1 MPSLEKSMPARK
13 KVPKALLIPY
23 VGALLGLIKSPLT
36 FYEGLQKRY
45 GNLVEFDL
53 LGMTAYLVL
62 DPANIETILS
72 NTGKSVSKG
81 YGRDLQLMTM
91 LGSGLVTSEG
101 PFWFRQRKTAA
112 PAFNH
117 DRLREYGNQITALS
131 AEMIESWMSG
141 QVIDIHHEFTV
152 ITLRAIMTALFGTS
166 LGDKESKF
174 LKATE
179 AQMKGYVQLRF
190 GLDRFLPPSIPTR
203 PRAMFAQATA
213 EIDKVVYDIIEQH
226 RQGIKESDFISLM
239 MQATNEEGEHLSE
252 KQLRDEVTTMILAGH
267 ETSSNALAW
276 TVYLLSQNKE
286 CDTLLAEELANQL
299 NGRRPTFED
308 LKSLPYTNAVIK
320 ESMRLMPPVWGVS
333 RQATDDFELDGYL
346 IPKDSILMLPQ
357 WVVHRDKANFKEP
370 LKFKPERWLN
380 GETDNLHKFA
390 YFPFGGGPRVCI
402 GNAFSQME
410 IAIILADCRSKFQ
423 MEVLDPET
431 VKPRPSV
438 TLGPAKP
445 IRVKLHSNSPE
456 ELKRKSTNHSD
467 TVVPGSRTAQ

>member
-1 MPSLEKSMPARK
+1 MTSLEKPKPARK
-13 KVPKALLIPY
+13 KVPKAQLLPY
-23 VGALLGLIKSPLT
+23 VGALLGLMKSPLT

-45 GNLVEFDL
+45 GNLVQFDL
-53 LGMTAYLVL
+53 VGKTAYLVL
-62 DPANIETILS
+62 DPSNIEMILS
-72 NTGKSVSKG
+72 NTGKLLSKG
-81 YGRDLQLMTM
+81 YERDGQLMAM
-91 LGSGLVTSEG
+91 FGSGLVTSEG

-117 DRLREYGNQITALS
+117 ERLREYGNQITLLS

-152 ITLRAIMTALFGTS
+152 ITLRAIMKALFGTS
-166 LGDKESKF
+166 LGEKESKF

-179 AQMKGYVQLRF
+179 AQMKCYVKVRF

-203 PRAMFAQATA
+203 NRALFAKATR
-213 EIDKVVYDIIEQH
+213 EIDEVVYDIIEQH
-226 RQGIKESDFISLM
+226 RQGIKQSDFISLM
-239 MQATNEEGEHLSE
+239 MQATNEEGEHLTE
-252 KQLRDEVTTMILAGH
+252 KQLRDEVATMILAGH

-276 TVYLLSQNKE
+276 TIYLLSQNRE
-286 CDTLLAEELANQL
+286 CDALLEQELTNQL
-299 NGRRPTFED
+299 SGRRPTFED

-333 RQATDDFELDGYL
+333 RQATADFELGGYL
-346 IPKDSILMLPQ
+346 IPKDSIVMLSQ
-357 WVVHRDKANFKEP
+357 WVVHRDEANFKEP
-370 LKFKPERWLN
+370 LKFRPERWLN

-402 GNAFSQME
+402 GNSFSQME

-431 VKPRPSV
+431 VKPRASV

-445 IRVKLHSNSPE
+445 IRVKLHSISQD
-456 ELKRKSTNHSD
+456 ELRRNTDSASD
-467 TVVPGSRTAQ
+467 AVARSGHTAQ